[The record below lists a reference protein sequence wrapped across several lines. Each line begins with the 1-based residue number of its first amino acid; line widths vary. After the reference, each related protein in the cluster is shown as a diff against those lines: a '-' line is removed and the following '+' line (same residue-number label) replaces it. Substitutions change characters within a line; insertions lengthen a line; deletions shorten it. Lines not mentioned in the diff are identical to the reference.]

1 MSGLSRFQVG
11 IPANRQTIPAN
22 RKPNSGHHKPRMRR
36 LLKLSIGFAIALMLL
51 VVTGIGGA
59 LVDNLRFYARV
70 AHLYTQE
77 PDRRIAMP
85 LEEVTKRQIADT
97 WGAPRGTGR
106 THEGQDIFAPKGTP
120 ILSATNG
127 YIYKIGENNLGGQTV
142 SVISAGGRVYYYA
155 HLDRYALGLEVGDRV
170 TTRTVLGYVGTT
182 GNAVGTPPHLHFGV
196 YTTTGAINPLPLLTD
211 RTVPRVTRT
220 TPTRQ
225 PQRLVNRRI

>member
-1 MSGLSRFQVG
+1 MSDLSRFQVG
-11 IPANRQTIPAN
+11 IPTHRQTITAN
-22 RKPNSGHHKPRMRR
+22 RKPNSRHPKSRMRT
-36 LLKLSIGFAIALMLL
+36 LLKLSSVLVITLL
-51 VVTGIGGA
+51 LLTVTGLGGMLIDDIG
-59 LVDNLRFYARV
+59 FYARV

-77 PDRRIAMP
+77 PDRKIAMP
-85 LEEVTKRQIADT
+85 LEDVSRRQIADT

-155 HLDRYALGLEVGDRV
+155 HLEKYAPGIEVGDRV

-182 GNAVGTPPHLHFGV
+182 GNAVGTPPHLHFGI
-196 YTTTGAINPLPLLTD
+196 YTMSGAINPLPLLTD
-211 RTVPRVTRT
+211 RTVPRITNSTPRRT
-220 TPTRQ
+220 LN
-225 PQRLVNRRI
+225 RLRI